1 MPDNQENLYSK
12 AVGLGLGGLLPQ
24 LQPTPLD
31 QLEAENGQQG
41 AAAATGD
48 IITVKDIRKAAE
60 TLRKYKDGKR
70 LLEDRLKED
79 ELWYRMR
86 HWEAVR
92 KKSNPDSPEPSSA
105 WLFNAIANKHADAM
119 DNYPEPNVLPREAGD
134 QEEAKKLSSILP
146 CIMDAADYED
156 TYSNTWWGKLKHGTG
171 AYFVGWDPEKENGL
185 GDIDIHDLDLLNTYW
200 EPGIKH
206 IQQSRNLFIAGVAD
220 REDMERQYP
229 QFKGKFTAAAVDDFC
244 YTYDPNVDRTEKVLV
259 LDWYYKVKDA
269 SGKTLLH
276 YCKFSGDAILFSDEN
291 YQAEDGSYPYRE
303 RGYYDHGL
311 YPVEFDVLYPEA
323 GTPVGFGYIAIC
335 KNPQLYIDK
344 LGANVLERSLLGTK
358 TRYIASSQAGINE
371 DELKDANCAVIH
383 SELPTLD
390 SSHLQAVQ
398 VPSLETNY
406 VNVLQMKIDEMKE
419 TSANRDFNN
428 GGTSS
433 SVTAAAAIAALQESG
448 NKVSRDMIQSS
459 YRSYKRVCSMVIELV
474 RQFYT
479 ETRTFRILGDQ
490 GQTEFVD
497 FNNSGMQDQPVEL
510 PGSGAM
516 QTPQLFRRPV
526 FDLKIKPQK
535 RSPFTVEAQYERAKE
550 LYGLGFFNPENA
562 QQSMIAMSMMEFE
575 GKEQVM
581 QQIQQGQTLYN
592 VVQQLMMQVAALSG
606 AQPGAD
612 AAGQATGGQ
621 QSSGGGGGGQTIS
634 QARQNAATAN
644 NQSYTDK
651 IVERSRV

>member
-1 MPDNQENLYSK
+1 MNPMEQENTTLYGK

-24 LQPTPLD
+24 LQPTPLG
-31 QLEAENGQQG
+31 QLETGEPK
-41 AAAATGD
+41 AAAA
-48 IITVKDIRKAAE
+48 ITVDDIRKAAE
-60 TLRKYKDGKR
+60 IVRKYKDGKR

-92 KKSNPDSPEPSSA
+92 KKADPDSPEPSSA

-146 CIMDAADYED
+146 CIMDAADFED
-156 TYSNTWWGKLKHGTG
+156 TYGDTWWGKLKHGTG
-171 AYFVGWDPEKENGL
+171 AYFIGWDPEKENGL
-185 GDIDIHDLDLLNTYW
+185 GDIDIHDLDLLNVYW
-200 EPGIKH
+200 EPGIKN
-206 IQQSRNLFIAGVAD
+206 IQQSRNLFIAGIAD
-220 REDMERQYP
+220 RDDMERQYP
-229 QFKGKFTAAAVDDFC
+229 QFKGKLTAAAVDDFC
-244 YTYDPNVDRTEKVLV
+244 YSYDPNVDRTDKVLIW
-259 LDWYYKVKDA
+259 DWYYKIKDA
-269 SGKTLLH
+269 SGRTLLH
-276 YCKFSGDAILFSDEN
+276 YCKFSGDCILYASEN
-291 YQAEDGSYPYRE
+291 DPEYQA

-344 LGANVLERSLLGTK
+344 LGANILERSLLGTK
-358 TRYIASSQAGINE
+358 TRYMASSNAGINE
-371 DELKDANCAVIH
+371 AELKDANCAVVH
-383 SELPTLD
+383 SELAKLD
-390 SSHLQAVQ
+390 SEHLQPIN

-406 VNVLQMKIDEMKE
+406 INVLQMKIDEMKE

-497 FNNSGMQDQPVEL
+497 FNNSGIQDQPVAL
-510 PGSGAM
+510 PGAGAM

-575 GKEQVM
+575 GKEQIM

-592 VVQQLMMQVAALSG
+592 VVQQLVQQVAALTG
-606 AQPGAD
+606 AQMGAD
-612 AAGQATGGQ
+612 GSAGQTGGEE
-621 QSSGGGGGGQTIS
+621 SSGGGGGQTIS
-634 QARQNAATAN
+634 QARQDAVTAN
-644 NQSYTDK
+644 NKSYTDK

>member
-1 MPDNQENLYSK
+1 MPDNRENLYSK

-119 DNYPEPNVLPREAGD
+119 DNYPEPNVLPRERGD

-371 DELKDANCAVIH
+371 EELKDANCAVIH

>member
-24 LQPTPLD
+24 LQPTPLN
-31 QLEAENGQQG
+31 QLETGNGQQG

-119 DNYPEPNVLPREAGD
+119 DNYPEPNVLPRERGD

-358 TRYIASSQAGINE
+358 TRYLASSQAGINE
-371 DELKDANCAVIH
+371 EELKDANCAVIH

-390 SSHLQAVQ
+390 SSHLQPVQ

-497 FNNSGMQDQPVEL
+497 FNNSGMQDQPVAL
-510 PGSGAM
+510 PGAGAM

-612 AAGQATGGQ
+612 AAGQATSGQ
-621 QSSGGGGGGQTIS
+621 QSSGGSGGGQTIS

>member
-31 QLEAENGQQG
+31 QLEAENGRQG

>member
-119 DNYPEPNVLPREAGD
+119 DNYPEPNVLPRERGD

>member
-24 LQPTPLD
+24 LQPTPLN

-119 DNYPEPNVLPREAGD
+119 DNYPEPNVLPRERGD

-358 TRYIASSQAGINE
+358 TRYLASSQAGINE
-371 DELKDANCAVIH
+371 EELKDANCAVIH

-390 SSHLQAVQ
+390 SSHLQPVQ

-510 PGSGAM
+510 PGAGAM

-592 VVQQLMMQVAALSG
+592 VVQQLMIQVAALSG

-621 QSSGGGGGGQTIS
+621 QSSGGTGGGQTIS

>member
-24 LQPTPLD
+24 LQPTPLG
-31 QLEAENGQQG
+31 QLETESGQQG
-41 AAAATGD
+41 AATATGD

-119 DNYPEPNVLPREAGD
+119 DNYPEPNVLPRERGD

-206 IQQSRNLFIAGVAD
+206 IQQSRDLFIAGVAD

-358 TRYIASSQAGINE
+358 TRYLASSQAGINE
-371 DELKDANCAVIH
+371 EELKDANCAVIH

-390 SSHLQAVQ
+390 SSHLQPVQ

-497 FNNSGMQDQPVEL
+497 FNNSGMQDQPVAL
-510 PGSGAM
+510 PGAGAM

-592 VVQQLMMQVAALSG
+592 VVQQLMLQVAALSG
-606 AQPGAD
+606 AQPGAE
-612 AAGQATGGQ
+612 AAGQANGGQ
-621 QSSGGGGGGQTIS
+621 QSSGGSGGGQTIS